1 MMKLHRV
8 AAGCLMVLALA
19 GARTSDAQ
27 TKPLTSADIDKIM
40 RTEWKREKITPAPPV
55 EDAQFLRR
63 VTLDITGTIPSAESV
78 KKFLAN
84 KSTNKRAE
92 VIEELLQS
100 PAYVKHWV
108 NYWDQVLMGR
118 GQRPMQIVDR
128 LAFKKWLTE
137 KFEKNTPWNTFVYDL
152 LTATGQNSQGG
163 TLANA
168 AGIEMPAMMARD
180 EASEEIGNEGRVNGA
195 VNWFLKYQQAPADLS
210 GNASKIFLGVQI
222 QCAQCHD
229 HKTEKWTQEDFRR
242 FTACFSQTRPVPIDT
257 RMDVKGMRRVELRDI
272 NRPLFRNRPRLGNNE
287 YANATPAAL
296 DGTEFADSPNRR
308 QALATWITSNENPY
322 FADAIVN
329 RLWAHF
335 MGRGFVDP
343 IDDFRPTNPATLP
356 ALMKRVSADFVAND
370 YDLKNLIRLVCNSQV
385 YQLSAAPSKNGN
397 ENRYWSRY
405 RLKALEPEVMLDSLV
420 TATNLQPVLE
430 RVAGGN
436 VEQMKAQMARQ
447 LTFLFDVDEEF
458 EQKDFEGTIP
468 QALLLLNGTL
478 VNNGA
483 SPIPGTTLSEVLAM
497 EGGDAK
503 KIEELY
509 LRTVSRKP
517 TATELKKW
525 AAFLDAPR
533 ELVLT
538 ETPPAGPPGRLRRPP
553 NNGAAR
559 RAGGGPD
566 PLARIA
572 ARAGQGSSG
581 TPRVQAYEDMF
592 WALLNSSEFMFNH

>member
-1 MMKLHRV
+1 MKIWHR
-8 AAGCLMVLALA
+8 AASSVFMVLALA
-19 GARTSDAQ
+19 GTQRCEAQEPRFTSSD
-27 TKPLTSADIDKIM
+27 LDKVV
-40 RTEWKREKITPAPPV
+40 RVAWKKQSIVPAPPV
-55 EDAQFLRR
+55 DDARFLRR
-63 VTLDITGTIPSAESV
+63 VTLDITGSIPTSEAV

-84 KSTNKRAE
+84 QSPNKRAE

-100 PAYVKHWV
+100 PAYVRHWV
-108 NYWDQVLMGR
+108 NYWDQTLMGR

-128 LAFKKWLTE
+128 LAFKKWLVE
-137 KFEKNTPWNTFVYDL
+137 KFEKNTPWNAFVYEL
-152 LTATGQNSQGG
+152 LTATGQNSTGG
-163 TLANA
+163 SYAKA
-168 AGIEMPAMMARD
+168 AGIEMPAMMAQ
-180 EASEEIGNEGRVNGA
+180 EEELGETGNEGRVNGA

-242 FTACFSQTRPVPIDT
+242 FTACFSQTRPVPIDMA
-257 RMDVKGMRRVELRDI
+257 RDVKGMRRVELRDV

-287 YANATPAAL
+287 YASATPSAL
-296 DGTEFADSPNRR
+296 DGTDFSESANRR
-308 QALATWITSNENPY
+308 QALAQWMTADENPY

-329 RLWAHF
+329 RMWAHF

-356 ALMKRVSADFVAND
+356 DLMKKISADFIAHA
-370 YDLKNLIRLVCNSQV
+370 YDLKHLIRLICNSQV
-385 YQLSAAPSKNGN
+385 YQLSAAPSKND
-397 ENRYWSRY
+397 EANRYWSRY
-405 RLKALEPEVMLDSLV
+405 RLKAMEPETMLDSLI
-420 TATNLQPVLE
+420 TATNLHAVLE

-436 VEQMKAQMARQ
+436 VEQIKAQMARQ

-458 EQKDFEGTIP
+458 EQKEFEGTIP

-483 SPIPGTTLSEVLAM
+483 SVIPGTTLAETLAM
-497 EGGDAK
+497 EGEDAK

-517 TATELKKW
+517 TPTEVKKW
-525 AAFLDAPR
+525 QAFLDSPR
-533 ELVLT
+533 DVVLT
-538 ETPPAGPPGRLRRPP
+538 DAPAAGPAGRLRRQPGLNRPP
-553 NNGAAR
+553 R
-559 RAGGGPD
+559 RAGGPD
-566 PLARIA
+566 PLARFT
-572 ARAGQGSSG
+572 ARQRGSSG